1 MPALTLSL
9 LPGTFGVAR
18 LPSGSALPKWISGK
32 GFWAVVNASDEL
44 TLVCDQT
51 RIPSEIT
58 CQRDWACL
66 RTIGPFAFDESGIV
80 AALIAPLSA
89 AGLGVFVLCTFDGEH
104 LMVAQSDLPR
114 ALDILTAA
122 GHTLKP

>member
-9 LPGTFGVAR
+9 LPGNFGVAR
-18 LPSGSALPKWISGK
+18 LPPGSAVPPWVSGG
-32 GFWAVVNASDEL
+32 GFWAVVSASDEL
-44 TLVCDQT
+44 TLVCEQS
-51 RIPSEIT
+51 RIPTDVT

-89 AGLGVFVLCTFDGEH
+89 ADLGVFVLCTFDGEH

-114 ALDILTAA
+114 ALDILSSA
-122 GHTLKP
+122 GHVLAP